1 MYLKNLEKK
10 LSVGYVVLVIHKYV
24 FMIGDLFL
32 LWQKFKGRRIILKCK
47 KKIISLNSEEC
58 ENLEQLDNRVKASY
72 DKIDGSFV
80 CKFCSKTFNKVFNVK
95 EHVEIHFDGISF
107 PCDLCDKTFRSRHNL
122 RSHRNRNHR
131 YT

>member
-1 MYLKNLEKK
+1 MLKIHVLIVLKSEQ
-10 LSVGYVVLVIHKYV
+10 LTRIFEVLVEKQELPV
-24 FMIGDLFL
+24 E
-32 LWQKFKGRRIILKCK
+32 

-95 EHVEIHFDGISF
+95 EHVEIHFDGLSF

-122 RSHRNRNHR
+122 RSHRNH
-131 YT
+131 